1 MYEHYHKLVADTK
14 IRPTFKND
22 IEDICNSQPKS
33 LMVYYNFTNTQKDV
47 KDRSKTFHDAYE
59 FKTSLKLDSKVYI
72 PRNNPLQGMA
82 HK

>member
-1 MYEHYHKLVADTK
+1 MYEHYQK
-14 IRPTFKND
+14 IVSDSKTRPHFKSD

-33 LMVYYNFTNTQKDV
+33 LMVFYNFENT

-59 FKTSLKLDSKVYI
+59 FKTSLKMDNKVFI
-72 PRNNPLQGMA
+72 PKNNPLQAMA